1 MAKINFYLLFNGN
14 CEEAFNFYKSA
25 FGIDFTY
32 RQIWG
37 YSSAEWDA
45 SDF

>member
-25 FGIDFTY
+25 FGVDFTFGNY
-32 RQIWG
+32 TL
-37 YSSAEWDA
+37 
-45 SDF
+45 FTLFF